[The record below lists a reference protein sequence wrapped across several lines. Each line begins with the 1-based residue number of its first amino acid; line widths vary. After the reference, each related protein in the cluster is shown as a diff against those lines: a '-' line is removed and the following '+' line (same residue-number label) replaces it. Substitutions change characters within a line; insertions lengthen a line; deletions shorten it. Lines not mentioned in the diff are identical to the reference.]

1 MPAERKVFMSFFEKI
16 RRKVENVKNF
26 LTGLPIL
33 VLGGIIALAFIV
45 VIVILIMAINGL
57 EKQESAQTV
66 ETTVVETESDTE
78 TTESAETVE
87 SNESAEAETAQS
99 SDSEQVLLSGIHIFF
114 DGAWIQTYSREEAFN
129 SEAVNLGQFSND
141 PSSILVQA
149 LISYNQPVSRIR
161 VWVENESGGSIS
173 DEYFLYSEN
182 NWSTEMDLSSITGT
196 VIVAISVAD
205 TNVPANNTYE
215 YFKLFIPETSEE
227 ATEETEQAATQ
238 AEGNNANASGTQ
250 IFLNGV
256 SVTGYASFEEA
267 IQNPVNMAAGDV
279 TIYAGNK
286 PQSTS
291 RILVQVGNDSKNA
304 VAIDIS
310 PLSESNNW
318 TQTVNV
324 TEFQGSMLV
333 FNITSELGFAAE
345 TANQFVAVY
354 LQ

>member
-1 MPAERKVFMSFFEKI
+1 MSIWEKI

-26 LTGLPIL
+26 LAGLPIL

-45 VIVILIMAINGL
+45 VIVILIMAINVL
-57 EKQESAQTV
+57 ESQQDSAQTS
-66 ETTVVETESDTE
+66 ETAVIETEADTE
-78 TTESAETVE
+78 TAESTETVE
-87 SNESAEAETAQS
+87 NNESAEAETAQS

-114 DGAWIQTYSREEAFN
+114 DGAWIQTYSREDAFN
-129 SEAVNLGQFSND
+129 SEAVNLNQFSND
-141 PSSILVQA
+141 PSVLVQA

-173 DEYFLYSEN
+173 DEYFLYSDN
-182 NWSTEMDLSSITGT
+182 NWSAEMDLSSITGT

-227 ATEETEQAATQ
+227 TIEETEQASTTQ

-267 IQNPVNMAAGDV
+267 IQTPVNMAAGDV

-286 PQSTS
+286 PQNTS
-291 RILVQVGNDSKNA
+291 RILVQIGNDSKNA
-304 VAIDIS
+304 VAIDVT

-345 TANQFVAVY
+345 TTNQFVAIS